1 MLLKKDSFPTIPL
14 LMKSFMEVESIP
26 TIPHLI
32 EEVPDFKGLIAR
44 CIAQGDEA
52 LEGHTKA
59 QQFKFYVDSN
69 GCLVMKYRILC
80 TDPDWLPKEGGGIK
94 LWQEDE
100 EGRALWP
107 RGEPTSLSPQPMRNL
122 EEILRGISRFMKYWE
137 KLSDEDSTGE
147 YRRHYEHLWYYWR
160 AVKDALDFPIQ
171 PLPSLRDGFWPLSR
185 IASAPEDE
193 FIEDG
198 NVREEYDED
207 DHFVGQ
213 RRDRPAPSF

>member
-1 MLLKKDSFPTIPL
+1 LLVAKGIFREVYVNFMLVGHTHDDIDALFGRWSMLLKKDNFPTIPL

-32 EEVPDFKGLIAR
+32 EEVPDFKGLIAG

-59 QQFKFYVDSN
+59 QQFKFYVDST

-94 LWQEDE
+94 LWREDE

-107 RGEPTSLSPQPMRNL
+107 RGEPTSLSP
-122 EEILRGISRFMKYWE
+122 
-137 KLSDEDSTGE
+137 
-147 YRRHYEHLWYYWR
+147 
-160 AVKDALDFPIQ
+160 
-171 PLPSLRDGFWPLSR
+171 
-185 IASAPEDE
+185 
-193 FIEDG
+193 
-198 NVREEYDED
+198 
-207 DHFVGQ
+207 
-213 RRDRPAPSF
+213 